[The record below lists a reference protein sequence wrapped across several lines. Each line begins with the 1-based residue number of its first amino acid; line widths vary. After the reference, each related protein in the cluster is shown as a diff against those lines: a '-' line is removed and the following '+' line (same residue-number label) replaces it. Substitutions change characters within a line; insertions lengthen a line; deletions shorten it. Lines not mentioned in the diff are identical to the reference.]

1 MTSIWFPTISGL
13 NVVPP
18 YATPG
23 TLLSYTTILNASDSW
38 GSNSGIYPSGDD
50 LYVRSRG
57 NSSAQIVA
65 AVLGGSLTVGHTLK
79 IVDGAGVTWLISS
92 PVVLGGTISGI
103 IVPIV
108 AAATGITKN
117 GVAVQSFSTFKSLQ
131 NNYAAYIADNPL
143 GIAIYTNNDYIG
155 SIPADDFNGDGI
167 GDKWTVSS
175 STVGLLCQPGNI
187 STIESTL
194 SDAFNAFKTIVI
206 FDATYKK
213 WCITRGINPDPDSP
227 YDMPYIYWDA
237 PTNNTLNIGGY
248 FNPTAYLYLLV
259 NGIPVSNFDTFVVT
273 QMVGFK
279 SHNPNGILIY

>member
-103 IVPIV
+103 IVNCKRNCIHPSVWMRASSRLVTHVMRWKWKPARSSI
-108 AAATGITKN
+108 
-117 GVAVQSFSTFKSLQ
+117 SR
-131 NNYAAYIADNPL
+131 L
-143 GIAIYTNNDYIG
+143 GG
-155 SIPADDFNGDGI
+155 L
-167 GDKWTVSS
+167 
-175 STVGLLCQPGNI
+175 VG
-187 STIESTL
+187 
-194 SDAFNAFKTIVI
+194 
-206 FDATYKK
+206 
-213 WCITRGINPDPDSP
+213 
-227 YDMPYIYWDA
+227 
-237 PTNNTLNIGGY
+237 
-248 FNPTAYLYLLV
+248 
-259 NGIPVSNFDTFVVT
+259 
-273 QMVGFK
+273 
-279 SHNPNGILIY
+279 